1 MSISKM
7 HIRFYTLLYIDINET
22 RQLQGRIFKGV
33 ERIKLFLKNVD
44 MLNRSLQASITPP
57 HIEGVTILTNN
68 QNLVES
74 ILRDINASIMVQEIP
89 FILDVPKGITFYSA
103 HFKIDAF
110 RYFATLPDSEYSI
123 LVDSDIV
130 ALGKFPDTFF
140 SLVEMRIPLCYYIKT
155 ENCDK
160 MVYDCQRI
168 EPSVKTMQWTG
179 GEFWG
184 GTRETYSLLY
194 KYCQRV
200 VKNYFSLIDYDLY
213 HVGDEMITSIA
224 VQLMKQDGYAPFYD
238 AGLFGFIVRYWGMHE
253 KSSITDYNPVLVHL
267 PADKVWIAT
276 QKQCGNFD
284 SRAFIKRYDRH
295 LCYFRLLNRVRP
307 VITWIL
313 KLINKEH

>member
-1 MSISKM
+1 
-7 HIRFYTLLYIDINET
+7 
-22 RQLQGRIFKGV
+22 
-33 ERIKLFLKNVD
+33 
-44 MLNRSLQASITPP
+44 
-57 HIEGVTILTNN
+57 
-68 QNLVES
+68 
-74 ILRDINASIMVQEIP
+74 
-89 FILDVPKGITFYSA
+89 
-103 HFKIDAF
+103 
-110 RYFATLPDSEYSI
+110 
-123 LVDSDIV
+123 
-130 ALGKFPDTFF
+130 
-140 SLVEMRIPLCYYIKT
+140 
-155 ENCDK
+155 
-160 MVYDCQRI
+160 
-168 EPSVKTMQWTG
+168 MQWTG

-200 VKNYFSLIDYDLY
+200 VTNYFSLIDHDLY

-224 VQLMKQDGYAPFYD
+224 VQLMRQDGYAPFYD